1 MKPSNQYINSKLD
14 VNDGEM
20 FLFFTKKWEFL
31 IL

>member
-1 MKPSNQYINSKLD
+1 MKASNKYINSKLD

-20 FLFFTKKWEFL
+20 SLFFIKKWEFL